1 MGIFFLQAGDLS
13 EISDKAKSAWGD
25 VGGRELTIWAR
36 SPDQDLMK
44 NIFHIGTQRLRQED
58 FDWNLFHWQE
68 NLWNYYVNQK
78 EKRLNTGFFVHEK
91 IFRRIEFCLKTK
103 CLVIWRSYTLLF
115 EKCIIKAKMFFH
127 GIRFSIF
134 YKANSLQVAL
144 KIPY

>member
-25 VGGRELTIWAR
+25 VGSRELTISAR
-36 SPDQDLMK
+36 RPDQNSIK
-44 NIFHIGTQRLRQED
+44 NIFYIGTQRLRQD
-58 FDWNLFHWQE
+58 DLDWNIFYWQE

-78 EKRLNTGFFVHEK
+78 EKRLNTVIFVHEK
-91 IFRRIEFCLKTK
+91 FFRRIELCLKTK

-115 EKCIIKAKMFFH
+115 EECIMKAKMLFH